1 MGLHEELNIE
11 NFESPYYKAI
21 LNVIYTGQWL
31 LNGINRVL
39 KPVGLTE
46 PQFNVLSVL
55 FRHRTE
61 PANMG
66 DIAAGMVQK
75 ESNTTR
81 IVDKLVARGW
91 AVRETCPV
99 NRRKVDVR
107 ITPEGRKV
115 FREGHRR
122 VKAFHASLEDRWPPG
137 EAQRISDGLD
147 SLRTSSES

>member
-1 MGLHEELNIE
+1 MDIREELKIGSL
-11 NFESPYYKAI
+11 ESPYYKAMLSI
-21 LNVIYTGQWL
+21 VYTGQWL
-31 LNGINRVL
+31 RNGINRAL
-39 KPVGLTE
+39 KPIGLTE
-46 PQFNVLSVL
+46 PQFNVLAVL

-61 PANMG
+61 RANMG

-91 AVRETCPV
+91 AIRETCPV
-99 NRRKVDVR
+99 NRRKVDVY

-122 VKAFHASLEDRWPPG
+122 VKAFHASLRDRWPPG
-137 EAQRISDGLD
+137 EEDRISDSLD
-147 SLRTSSES
+147 ALREDPEV